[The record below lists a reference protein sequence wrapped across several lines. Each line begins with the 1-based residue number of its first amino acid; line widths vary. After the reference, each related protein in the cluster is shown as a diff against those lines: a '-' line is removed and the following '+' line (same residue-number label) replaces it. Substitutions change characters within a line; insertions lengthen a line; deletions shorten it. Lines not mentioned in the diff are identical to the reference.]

1 MKALITGGAISFAVV
16 ALLLVLVVTVA
27 TGLSLRVVI
36 SRSLLAAMFF
46 GILGGALMYLLNR
59 FVFQSI
65 DGISSEN
72 KAEAER
78 KAVSQQT
85 AAQQYDQQN
94 NQETEEEALNES
106 SQEKEEGFQ
115 PLDLEEIEYEER
127 EEIDQLAEEDPE
139 KLAQLVRNM
148 KEN

>member
-1 MKALITGGAISFAVV
+1 MKALIAGGAISFAVV

-27 TGLSLRVVI
+27 AGLSIRVII
-36 SRSLLAAMFF
+36 SRSLLAAMIF
-46 GILGGALMYLLNR
+46 GVLGGVMMYLLNE
-59 FVFQSI
+59 FVFQGI
-65 DGISSEN
+65 YGISFE
-72 KAEAER
+72 KEAEAER

-85 AAQQYDQQN
+85 AAQQYDQQGK
-94 NQETEEEALNES
+94 QESEEALNE
-106 SQEKEEGFQ
+106 ENEEDFQ

-139 KLAQLVRNM
+139 KLAQLVKNM